1 MNEKIHATHLERDA
15 YVYVRQSSAYQV
27 QHNLEGQRRQYAL
40 ADRAAELGFR
50 RVVTIDEDQGRS
62 GSGSVERPGFG
73 RLLAAVCEGQVG
85 AVLALEASRLARNN
99 RDWHHLIDLC
109 SLTATL
115 VIDMEGVYDPRLLND
130 RLLLGLKGSMSEFEI
145 GLLRQRAR
153 AAIDAMAARG
163 EIVVAVPVG
172 FTRSEDS
179 RIELDPDRQVQS
191 AIRLVFSKFRELGTV
206 RQTVLWFREE
216 GVSLPHRPKEGP
228 DLRWSLPT
236 YPRILGILQHPGYAG
251 AYAWGRSRRQLH
263 VVDGRAH
270 RVAHRR
276 RLPEEWP
283 VLLRGHHE
291 GYITWEDYVR
301 NQDTTHSN
309 RAGWSPGVVGSPRA
323 GSALLSGLLRCG
335 RCGRRVKATYG
346 GRGGRVARYACNEHS
361 RLTATSKTCLYTGAV
376 GLDAAVVEQVLL
388 AVGPEGLHASL
399 EAIEQMRAQVGEKQ
413 RALALAVEKARYET
427 ERRRRQYEAVEP
439 ENRLVAASLEQR
451 WEEALRGQEEA
462 EARLAEAQREE
473 RALSPEECHRLTSLG
488 QDLPTLWCHPDCPV
502 EMKKR
507 LLRTVIEEVVI
518 DLEENPPQLLA
529 QIHWKGGVHTVHR
542 LRRRPSGSTR
552 FATPGDVVELVRSLA
567 QILADRSIAT
577 VLNRLGHRTG
587 HGGGWTRAS
596 VCAMRNHYGIPI
608 LDRST
613 PAHVVTL
620 EGAAGRLGITPRR
633 VRALARHGALPV
645 QRLGD
650 RAPWII
656 KVVDL
661 DRPEV
666 QEAVRAIKAG
676 VRRPW
681 TDARQHVIPFPTTT

>member
-1 MNEKIHATHLERDA
+1 
-15 YVYVRQSSAYQV
+15 
-27 QHNLEGQRRQYAL
+27 
-40 ADRAAELGFR
+40 
-50 RVVTIDEDQGRS
+50 
-62 GSGSVERPGFG
+62 
-73 RLLAAVCEGQVG
+73 
-85 AVLALEASRLARNN
+85 
-99 RDWHHLIDLC
+99 
-109 SLTATL
+109 
-115 VIDMEGVYDPRLLND
+115 
-130 RLLLGLKGSMSEFEI
+130 
-145 GLLRQRAR
+145 
-153 AAIDAMAARG
+153 
-163 EIVVAVPVG
+163 
-172 FTRSEDS
+172 
-179 RIELDPDRQVQS
+179 
-191 AIRLVFSKFRELGTV
+191 
-206 RQTVLWFREE
+206 
-216 GVSLPHRPKEGP
+216 
-228 DLRWSLPT
+228 
-236 YPRILGILQHPGYAG
+236 
-251 AYAWGRSRRQLH
+251 
-263 VVDGRAH
+263 
-270 RVAHRR
+270 
-276 RLPEEWP
+276 
-283 VLLRGHHE
+283 
-291 GYITWEDYVR
+291 
-301 NQDTTHSN
+301 
-309 RAGWSPGVVGSPRA
+309 
-323 GSALLSGLLRCG
+323 
-335 RCGRRVKATYG
+335 
-346 GRGGRVARYACNEHS
+346 
-361 RLTATSKTCLYTGAV
+361 
-376 GLDAAVVEQVLL
+376 
-388 AVGPEGLHASL
+388 VGPEGLHASL